1 MSKSTFRIL
10 RNTAVI
16 MLSASVLAGCGGA
29 AKSNASA
36 TASASGSQSSTASSA
51 SASSSSS
58 AGNSAKA
65 VNNTEEAK
73 NVASFTKSYY
83 EAWFTSGTE
92 QTARDLETTL
102 EEATKGVDRSKVSD
116 SDPTSAFSS
125 MSEDQQKSVAEKTT
139 SLNPMSD
146 FYDTTGMSNP
156 EISLLNIVAIG
167 FSTGY
172 HTTEKVTV
180 DVNIDKITVNSDG
193 TATVPYSALTITSG
207 QNKNT
212 PQDNTFNLPLVKKD
226 GKWKVDGKKFYKM
239 VIQAVNDSK
248 ATAAPSA
255 K

>member
-29 AKSNASA
+29 AKNNTSA
-36 TASASGSQSSTASSA
+36 TAVASGSQSSSSATAASSG
-51 SASSSSS
+51 STD
-58 AGNSAKA
+58 NSAKA
-65 VNNTEEAK
+65 VNNTEEVK

-125 MSEDQQKSVAEKTT
+125 MSEEQQKSVAEKTT

-212 PQDNTFNLPLVKKD
+212 PQDNTFNLPLGKKD

-248 ATAAPSA
+248 ATATPPA

>member
-36 TASASGSQSSTASSA
+36 TASASGSHSSTSS

-58 AGNSAKA
+58 ADNSAKV
-65 VNNTEEAK
+65 VNSTEEVK

-116 SDPTSAFSS
+116 ADPTSAFSS
-125 MSEDQQKSVAEKTT
+125 MSEEQQKSVAEKTT

-193 TATVPYSALTITSG
+193 IATVPYSALTITSG

-226 GKWKVDGKKFYKM
+226 GKWKVEGKKFYKM

-248 ATAAPSA
+248 ATATPSA

>member
-29 AKSNASA
+29 AKNNASA
-36 TASASGSQSSTASSA
+36 TASASSSQSSASSA
-51 SASSSSS
+51 TAASSGSTDS
-58 AGNSAKA
+58 SAKA

-248 ATAAPSA
+248 ATTTPSA